1 MLFLKEEVF
10 DKLARTSS
18 QYCRKST
25 TKLYLQMTFQSMSD
39 LHRAYMKKCAEK
51 QKKTPLGYQVFSQE
65 FKENNL
71 GLFSPKKDQCDI
83 CTSFDSGNITEA
95 EYTAHQ
101 IRKAAA
107 RAEKDKDKET
117 D

>member
-1 MLFLKEEVF
+1 ME
-10 DKLARTSS
+10 
-18 QYCRKST
+18 
-25 TKLYLQMTFQSMSD
+25 
-39 LHRAYMKKCAEK
+39 KCAEK

-83 CTSFDSGNITEA
+83 CTSFDSGNLTEA

-117 D
+117 DWTQRIKSASFVWISSASSWHHH